1 MGLFSGIMVNT
12 TENNGYELSLEDVR
26 IEFNQAFE
34 VLNTEAANFES
45 FCGAIERLEML
56 NKSIQDNN
64 GKADKGIVAF
74 LNHNNSLAEALGI
87 SLDMEDYDG
96 VVVGSELSVACEGV
110 LGDAWEAIK
119 KFFKRIFD
127 GIASFFNWIGG
138 FFESTE
144 KRLNQVI
151 DNGAAQPAQAA
162 QPVQDTA
169 KETAQKSM
177 YPGPVNGICCIQKD
191 KLFGKLNVLKEF
203 FKAKE
208 NILKATDAKSALAA
222 MTGTPDDRNIN
233 NFAAQLGIE
242 LDKQGNPT
250 GSKPM
255 FQATDFAIGE
265 DRGKAFANAGWK
277 DPVTSAQELIK
288 LLREVREISKAIDN
302 GKKLCGEFA
311 NMKEENFNKDT
322 AGTDFKAAQG
332 IGKWFIR
339 CSSIIGTFAK
349 AIDAI
354 SVDLLN
360 ASKAY
365 HKDVKA
371 ATKAAEEAQKK
382 ADEAKQNIGK
392 V

>member
-1 MGLFSGIMVNT
+1 MGLFSDIMVDVKD
-12 TENNGYELSLEDVR
+12 NGYELSMEDVR

-34 VLNTEAANFES
+34 VVNTEAKNFES
-45 FCGAIERLEML
+45 FCTAIEKLEML
-56 NKSIQDNN
+56 NNSIQNNN
-64 GKADKGIVAF
+64 GKADKALVAF
-74 LNHNNSLAEALGI
+74 LNHNNGLADALGI
-87 SLDMEDYDG
+87 SLDMENFDE
-96 VVVGSELSVACEGV
+96 VVVGAEVSTACEGV

-138 FFESTE
+138 FFGSTE
-144 KRLNQVI
+144 KKLDQVI
-151 DNGAAQPAQAA
+151 ASGATQPAQSGK
-162 QPVQDTA
+162 DTA

-177 YPGPVNGICCIQKD
+177 YPGPVNGVCCIQKAKLVD
-191 KLFGKLNVLKEF
+191 KLTTLKGF

-208 NILKATDAKSALAA
+208 HVLKATDAKSALAA
-222 MTGTPDDRNIN
+222 MKRVSNDRNIN
-233 NFAAQLGIE
+233 DFAAKLGIE

-255 FQATDFAIGE
+255 FQATDFVIGE
-265 DRGKAFANAGWK
+265 DRGKAFTNAGWT
-277 DPVTSAQELIK
+277 DPVSDAKELKK
-288 LLREVREISKAIDN
+288 LLSEVREISKAIEH

-311 NMKEENFNKDT
+311 NMKEENFDKNT

-339 CSSIIGTFAK
+339 SASIIGTFAK
-349 AIDAI
+349 AIDALAT
-354 SVDLLN
+354 DLYN
-360 ASKAY
+360 AMKTY

-382 ADEAKQNIGK
+382 ADEAKQNISNI
-392 V
+392 